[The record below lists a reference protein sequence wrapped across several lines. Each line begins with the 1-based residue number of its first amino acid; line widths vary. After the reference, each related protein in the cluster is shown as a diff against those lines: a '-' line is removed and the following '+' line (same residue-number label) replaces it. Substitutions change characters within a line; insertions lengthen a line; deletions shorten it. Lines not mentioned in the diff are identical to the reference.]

1 MRLFVGV
8 PDIVHVLTFRF
19 AHDGRDGLIEQFEI
33 VAPFE
38 LRFVGATSIGIP
50 TVPLVPVTPVK
61 LIVGAEAPTFNVTVA
76 EFESEELLTVT
87 VNVDEARI
95 ADGGPEI
102 SQVVLLLDAQDG
114 SAGETM
120 QLESVSPPPFKVE
133 GVTIIG
139 IPTFPLLPE
148 LEE

>member
-1 MRLFVGV
+1 M
-8 PDIVHVLTFRF
+8 
-19 AHDGRDGLIEQFEI
+19 
-33 VAPFE
+33 
-38 LRFVGATSIGIP
+38 
-50 TVPLVPVTPVK
+50 TPVK

-87 VNVDEARI
+87 VNVEEARI
-95 ADGGPEI
+95 ADGVPEI
-102 SQVVLLLDAQDG
+102 SQVVLLMDAQDG

-120 QLESVSPPPFKVE
+120 QLESGSPPPFKVE